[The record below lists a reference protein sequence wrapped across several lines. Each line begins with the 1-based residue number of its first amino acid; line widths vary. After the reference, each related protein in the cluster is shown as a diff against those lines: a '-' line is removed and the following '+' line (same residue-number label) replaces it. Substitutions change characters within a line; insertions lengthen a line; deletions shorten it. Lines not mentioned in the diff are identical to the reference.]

1 MKKKLSSARTWATS
15 AVVMVSI
22 VAGVPAAVV
31 VLTAVD
37 VSGGPAL
44 AKVSV
49 VTDIPTAVDVLTAAS
64 VYPTFLA
71 VRAIVGLLAVFGFPA
86 VVASLLLLA
95 SLLLASPDFPVISF
109 TALSCKHTFV
119 S

>member
-1 MKKKLSSARTWATS
+1 MKKTCKLSSARTLAAS
-15 AVVMVSI
+15 AVVMVSS

-37 VSGGPAL
+37 VSGVPAL

-49 VTDIPTAVDVLTAAS
+49 VVTNISSAVDVLTAACVS
-64 VYPTFLA
+64 PTFLA
-71 VRAIVGLLAVFGFPA
+71 VRAVVGLLPVFGFPA

-95 SLLLASPDFPVISF
+95 SLLLAP
-109 TALSCKHTFV
+109 LL
-119 S
+119 

>member
-1 MKKKLSSARTWATS
+1 MKNLGRGIKRKARVS
-15 AVVMVSI
+15 MCVMVSG
-22 VAGVPAAVV
+22 VAGVLAAVV

-37 VSGGPAL
+37 VSGVPAL

-49 VTDIPTAVDVLTAAS
+49 VVTDIPSAVDVLTAAS
-64 VYPTFLA
+64 VSPTFLA
-71 VRAIVGLLAVFGFPA
+71 VRAVVGLLAVFGFPA

-95 SLLLASPDFPVISF
+95 SLLLASPDVPVISF
-109 TALSCKHTFV
+109 TFTFF